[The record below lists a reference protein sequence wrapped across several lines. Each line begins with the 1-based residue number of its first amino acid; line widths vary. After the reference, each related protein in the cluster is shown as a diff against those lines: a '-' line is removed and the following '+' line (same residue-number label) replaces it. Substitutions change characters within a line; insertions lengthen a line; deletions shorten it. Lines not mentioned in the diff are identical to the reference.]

1 MKWKSLSGVWL
12 FAAPW
17 NSPGRNTAVGSL
29 SLLQGIFPI
38 QGWNPGLLHC
48 RWILYQLSHKGIPF
62 SHKSLFNPHHTHK
75 KESHKVGSERL
86 NNVPKVAKLG
96 SGRAG
101 LQIQA
106 VTSEP
111 MFLTN
116 ARLCASSL
124 PSSPL
129 SDCKSLA
136 TSPTPHDWV
145 PSSLKQTHSFSHR
158 VFQRAKRGSVCR
170 ASCLGLVCGLLWYSK
185 LGAVAKVRM
194 GHTVTWEY

>member
-1 MKWKSLSGVWL
+1 MLCAVLSHPVMSDCDPMDHSLPGTSVHRDSLGENTGVGCH
-12 FAAPW
+12 A
-17 NSPGRNTAVGSL
+17 
-29 SLLQGIFPI
+29 LLQGIFPT

-136 TSPTPHDWV
+136 TSPTPHD
-145 PSSLKQTHSFSHR
+145 
-158 VFQRAKRGSVCR
+158 
-170 ASCLGLVCGLLWYSK
+170 
-185 LGAVAKVRM
+185 
-194 GHTVTWEY
+194 